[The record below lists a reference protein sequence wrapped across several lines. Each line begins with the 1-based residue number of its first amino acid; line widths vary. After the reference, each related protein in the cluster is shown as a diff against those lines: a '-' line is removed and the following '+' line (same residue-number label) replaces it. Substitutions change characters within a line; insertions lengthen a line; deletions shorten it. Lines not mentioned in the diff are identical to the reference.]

1 MKVLAYLRHI
11 FSLPDLRKRIL
22 ITLFIFLIF
31 RILAQI
37 PLPGVD
43 LAGLQQFFETNQV
56 LGFLNLFS
64 GGSIGRFSLV
74 MLGVGPYI
82 TSSIVFQLLTVVVP
96 SFEALSKEGEY
107 GRQKLNQYTRFAT
120 VPIGFIEAYGLM
132 RLLKSQGVV
141 IELDPFVT
149 ILTLISA
156 TAGTIILMWLGEII
170 SEKGIGNGIS
180 LLIALGIVAG
190 IPVQVQATLR
200 MLEATNIFNL
210 LAFGVIALLA
220 IVFIIWMTEGERRL
234 SVAYARRIV
243 GRRTVGG
250 VETYLPVKV
259 NTAGVI
265 PIIFAASVMIFPGVV
280 GQFLTAARSEWLS
293 DFGTR
298 LSNIFTHDLYYGIAF
313 FVLVVL
319 FTFFYTSVIFK
330 PNQVAENLQKQGG
343 FIPGFRPGRETS
355 FYLSFVINRVTLIG
369 SIFLATVAVLPF
381 IVQSVT
387 NIRTL
392 AIGGTGVLIIVSVVI
407 ETMRQIQAHLATRTY
422 EEFA

>member
-1 MKVLAYLRHI
+1 MKPIAFLKHI

-31 RILAQI
+31 RILAHI

-43 LAGLQQFFETNQV
+43 LIGLRQFFETNQV

-82 TSSIVFQLLTVVVP
+82 TASIIFQLLTVVVP

-107 GRQKLNQYTRFAT
+107 GRQKLNQYTRYAT
-120 VPIGFIEAYGLM
+120 IPIGFIEAYGLM
-132 RLLKSQGVV
+132 RLLGSQGVV
-141 IELDPFVT
+141 IEINPFIT
-149 ILTLISA
+149 ILTLVSA
-156 TAGTIILMWLGEII
+156 TAGTMILMWLGEII
-170 SEKGIGNGIS
+170 SERGIGNGIS

-190 IPVQVQATLR
+190 IPVQIQATIRLF
-200 MLEATNIFNL
+200 EATNIINL
-210 LAFGVIALLA
+210 LAFVVIAIVA
-220 IVFIIWMTEGERRL
+220 IVFIVWMTEGERRL
-234 SVAYARRIV
+234 PVAYARRIV
-243 GRRTVGG
+243 GRRTLGG

-265 PIIFAASVMIFPGVV
+265 PIIFAASVMIFPGVI
-280 GQFLTAARSEWLS
+280 GQFLGTARSEWLAN
-293 DFGTR
+293 FGTK
-298 LSNIFTHDLYYGIAF
+298 LTNIVTHDLYYAAAF
-313 FVLVVL
+313 FILVVL

-330 PNQVAENLQKQGG
+330 PNQIAENLQKQGG

-355 FYLSFVINRVTLIG
+355 SYLGFVINRVTLIG
-369 SIFLATVAVLPF
+369 SIFLALVAVLPF
-381 IVQSVT
+381 IIQSAT
-387 NIRTL
+387 DIRTI